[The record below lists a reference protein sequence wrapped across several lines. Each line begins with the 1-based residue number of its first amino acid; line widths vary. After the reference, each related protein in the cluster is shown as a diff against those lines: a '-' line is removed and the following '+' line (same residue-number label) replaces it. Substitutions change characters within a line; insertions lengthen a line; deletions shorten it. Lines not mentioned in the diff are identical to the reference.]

1 MKKVLY
7 IAHLQSHIRNFH
19 LDYLKHLKDR
29 GFVVEVATCVDN
41 FKQLSFLDKVYDVP
55 FRRSPFN
62 YATIK
67 NYKLIKKILIEGNY
81 DIVHCHTPVASII
94 ARLAA
99 HNGGIKSKVYYTAHG
114 FHFYKGASLVNWLIY
129 YPAEYLCS
137 KYTDV
142 LFTINIEDYQL
153 AMRKFKHPKVVF
165 VNGIGVDVDFG
176 CVDYSRAKDTID
188 LFSAGELNKN
198 KNHILVLKALA
209 KLQDP
214 SIHYYIAGEGELRN
228 QLSQFAKNNGLKDNF
243 HLLGFVLV
251 LKALAKLQDPSIHY
265 YIAGE
270 GELRN
275 QLSQFA
281 KNNGL
286 KDNFHLLGF
295 VNNIHE
301 TYLKMD
307 VFVFPSKREGLSVS
321 LMDAMSAGMP
331 CIVTKIR
338 GNVDLIDEKG
348 GIFVENDVDGVVK
361 AIQCMIVQKDQWS
374 MMGLHNHNKVK
385 NYSKE
390 IVFNQMDEF
399 YGESK

>member
-29 GFVVEVATCVDN
+29 GFVVEVATRVDN

-55 FRRSPFN
+55 FKRSPFN

-99 HNGGIKSKVYYTAHG
+99 HNGGIKSKIYYTAHG
-114 FHFYKGASLVNWLIY
+114 FHFYKGASCVNWLIY
-129 YPAEYLCS
+129 FPAEYLCS

-142 LFTINIEDYQL
+142 LFTINSEDYQL
-153 AMRKFKHPKVVF
+153 ALRKFKHPKVVF

-176 CVDYSRAKDTID
+176 CVDYSRTKDTID

-198 KNHILVLKALA
+198 KNHI
-209 KLQDP
+209 
-214 SIHYYIAGEGELRN
+214 
-228 QLSQFAKNNGLKDNF
+228 
-243 HLLGFVLV
+243 LV

-348 GIFVENDVDGVVK
+348 GVFIEDNRESVIN
-361 AIQCMIVQKDQWS
+361 AIQAIINNKEQWKAMGDYNHCKVLQYSRKIV
-374 MMGLHNHNKVK
+374 
-385 NYSKE
+385 YE
-390 IVFNQMDEF
+390 QMDEY
-399 YGESK
+399 YGN